1 MEHNKAHGFPA
12 KFYHVFWEPI
22 KKDLMVL
29 FHNIHIGNLPMYN
42 LNFVT
47 KNKNKLALCSNTYL
61 FVAYKSP
68 MKTCMQILF
77 GVTHWCQLWALF
89 QPCE

>member
-29 FHNIHIGNLPMYN
+29 KKGFNGSFPQHSYWKSANVQPE
-42 LNFVT
+42 
-47 KNKNKLALCSNTYL
+47 LCYQ
-61 FVAYKSP
+61 KQ
-68 MKTCMQILF
+68 K
-77 GVTHWCQLWALF
+77 
-89 QPCE
+89 

>member
-29 FHNIHIGNLPMYN
+29 KKGFNGSFPQHSYWKSANVQPE
-42 LNFVT
+42 
-47 KNKNKLALCSNTYL
+47 LCHQ
-61 FVAYKSP
+61 KQ
-68 MKTCMQILF
+68 K
-77 GVTHWCQLWALF
+77 
-89 QPCE
+89 